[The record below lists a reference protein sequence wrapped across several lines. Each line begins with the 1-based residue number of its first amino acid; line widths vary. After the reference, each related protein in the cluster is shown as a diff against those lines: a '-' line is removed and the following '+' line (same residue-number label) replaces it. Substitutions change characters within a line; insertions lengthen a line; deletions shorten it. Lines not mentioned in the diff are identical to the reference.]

1 MEQVQEKVVE
11 MTLEEGKSPASLV
24 PTTVPLVGRGEEG
37 AEDSDSDSEPVVDI
51 DEYKEEEDPV
61 SMGHLW
67 LYGDISTGSDMF
79 SMTLHNCSLVEDS
92 LINEMLTYQK
102 PAIAQWWTF
111 VV

>member
-1 MEQVQEKVVE
+1 MAVLPENEKVIKLDQTDEEGWVDTHHGLAMEQVQEKVVE

-61 SMGHLW
+61 SMGHQVL
-67 LYGDISTGSDMF
+67 
-79 SMTLHNCSLVEDS
+79 
-92 LINEMLTYQK
+92 
-102 PAIAQWWTF
+102 
-111 VV
+111 

>member
-1 MEQVQEKVVE
+1 MHTQLVSKYYFSPSAMEQVQEKVVE

-61 SMGHLW
+61 SMGHL
-67 LYGDISTGSDMF
+67 
-79 SMTLHNCSLVEDS
+79 
-92 LINEMLTYQK
+92 
-102 PAIAQWWTF
+102 
-111 VV
+111 

>member
-61 SMGHLW
+61 SMGHL
-67 LYGDISTGSDMF
+67 
-79 SMTLHNCSLVEDS
+79 
-92 LINEMLTYQK
+92 
-102 PAIAQWWTF
+102 
-111 VV
+111 